1 VRRLFFYLLVL
12 AVCTFVGYSIL
23 SMWRGIHLF
32 QTNPS
37 EEALL
42 KVIQLTPWNPGPFYR
57 LGLLHQRDIRSI
69 DLEKSRRYL
78 RQAIERN
85 PLEQNYWVNLAKVLQ
100 RTGDPKAFEQAL
112 ENAIL
117 VFPAGYQGRWVTGTL
132 LLQQGALEKA
142 LPHFSYLLLHYP
154 DQSGPVYDV
163 WLEVVNDTD
172 FIWERLV
179 PKEPAPL
186 RQYLSY
192 LYGAGDSESAKKVW
206 QKRISLGYKADRSET
221 LRHIDFLISH
231 GEPNEAFE
239 VWKAR
244 LQEEG
249 LPIPSDGNLIT
260 NGGYENEK
268 ILGGG
273 FDWKME
279 NVSGAKVSID
289 QSVAFEGK
297 SSLKIT
303 FDGKENVDFHHV
315 YQFVAWKPDA
325 EYLFRAHMKTKG
337 VTTKSGLKIEV
348 AGVGAALYEKSE
360 SLIGDNEWKELNI
373 SFRTPPQSHAGMVRV
388 RREKTDKFD
397 RLISGMVWIDDVQ
410 LTEKLGN

>member
-1 VRRLFFYLLVL
+1 MRRLFFYLLVL

-78 RQAIERN
+78 HQAIEWN
-85 PLEQNYWVNLAKVLQ
+85 SLEQNYWINLAKVLQ
-100 RTGDPKAFEQAL
+100 RMGEEKAFEQAL

-117 VFPAGYQGRWVTGTL
+117 VFPTSYQGRWITGTL
-132 LLQQGALEKA
+132 FLQQGALEKA

-154 DQSGPVYDV
+154 DQSGSVYDV
-163 WLEVVNDTD
+163 WLNVVNDTD

-192 LYGAGDSESAKKVW
+192 LYGAGDSESARKVW
-206 QKRISLGYKADRSET
+206 QKMVSLGYKADRSET
-221 LRHIDFLISH
+221 LRYIEFLISH

-239 VWKAR
+239 VWKTR

-249 LPIPSDGNLIT
+249 LPPPSDGNLIT
-260 NGGYENEK
+260 NGGFEK
-268 ILGGG
+268 EQLLGGG
-273 FDWKME
+273 FDWKIE
-279 NVSGAKVSID
+279 NVAGVGVSFD
-289 QSVAFEGK
+289 PSVAFEGK
-297 SSLKIT
+297 SSLKIK
-303 FDGKENVDFHHV
+303 FNGKENVDFHHV
-315 YQFVAWKPDA
+315 YQFVAWKSNT
-325 EYLFRAHMKTKG
+325 EYVLKAHVKTKG

-348 AGVGAALYEKSE
+348 FGVGPVLHGESE
-360 SLIGDNEWKELNI
+360 SLIGDNEWKESNI
-373 SFRTPPQSHAGMVRV
+373 SFRTPPQSHAGLVRV

-397 RLISGMVWIDDVQ
+397 RLISGTVWIDDVQ
-410 LTEKLGN
+410 LMER